1 MFLVWDDWQSS
12 VLSSSEAKWLTHVAE
27 VIVSTKQM
35 VLVSFEKIS
44 LPQHA
49 SKILWEHVNKIV
61 KSTFTCL
68 HIGCQLVGML
78 MRSIIRISPKLH
90 FKVKDHQ
97 SHTLYHMLGINF
109 DTFSVSNICILL
121 NSISSCTKLGNLSC
135 LEQTLQITVLPL
147 LKLVTWLC

>member
-1 MFLVWDDWQSS
+1 M
-12 VLSSSEAKWLTHVAE
+12 
-27 VIVSTKQM
+27 
-35 VLVSFEKIS
+35 
-44 LPQHA
+44 
-49 SKILWEHVNKIV
+49 NKIV
-61 KSTFTCL
+61 KSTFMCL

-135 LEQTLQITVLPL
+135 LEQTLQITILPL